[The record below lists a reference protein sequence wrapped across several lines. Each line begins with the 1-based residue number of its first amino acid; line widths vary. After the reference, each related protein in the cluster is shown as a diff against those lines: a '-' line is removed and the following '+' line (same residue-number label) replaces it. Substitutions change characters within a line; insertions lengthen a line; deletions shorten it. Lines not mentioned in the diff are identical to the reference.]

1 MDGRALLAY
10 GYCIVPGEASCMV
23 LPLVGAAI
31 RTGGP
36 SKGTHSLYLYYLG
49 FICDEGE
56 PFGPLIVCVCIL
68 NVLLLFM
75 LMMMLGDI
83 RFCCLIVRS

>member
-23 LPLVGAAI
+23 LPFVGAAI

-49 FICDEGE
+49 FICDEGGA
-56 PFGPLIVCVCIL
+56 FRSI
-68 NVLLLFM
+68 
-75 LMMMLGDI
+75 D
-83 RFCCLIVRS
+83 CLRLHIECAVVVYVDDDAG